1 MRREFASDPSIV
13 KETAAR
19 LDASAD
25 HCEIDPQPRS
35 NKLQN
40 DGFLF
45 RQPWVFGVQEE
56 VERLSKRVD
65 AMAAEISELKY
76 NLFRLNPT
84 TP

>member
-1 MRREFASDPSIV
+1 MNHPDEEKYFTC
-13 KETAAR
+13 KNFE
-19 LDASAD
+19 
-25 HCEIDPQPRS
+25 
-35 NKLQN
+35 N